1 MPVSHTLEPYTHR
14 WAPGPMQQDYWFATH
29 STSTQSGPT
38 QLFDQIE
45 NLFKRGLN
53 MDEENIAVYLDFEN
67 LVLSAEEVYP
77 SKEKAL
83 SLAPIIEYISSRG
96 NICIKK
102 SYADWS
108 KQIFSRYQRSL
119 VEYGFE
125 MIHLPATTAKGKN
138 GADVRLAI
146 DAIENMASFEIID
159 TFIIGSGDTDFLA
172 LIQRIRSRGK
182 KVIILGF
189 EHSAG
194 ALIKTSSSEFISLD
208 ELLGK
213 PEKESLSSDLIQKV
227 NNSYGR
233 DLMIRYVNNKND
245 DEPVQMSKL
254 KVYLLRL
261 DPSFSEK
268 KFGFSTFKKYVE
280 SLIGDVVDHIG
291 SASDSGLPI
300 VFFNVDETPIRN
312 ENKGENITEEAK
324 SFLIKNLKYLEKSTD
339 RAEISQLLINIFNE
353 KKEISMHDMIEDIF
367 SKTEGMTKIN
377 IRKFIN
383 TLFIGNA
390 FVSEKDKV
398 TGSLLTRPFKLD
410 QSIQNPESMEQKYK
424 NRILEILENR
434 FPDLNEETLKEML
447 K

>member
-1 MPVSHTLEPYTHR
+1 
-14 WAPGPMQQDYWFATH
+14 
-29 STSTQSGPT
+29 
-38 QLFDQIE
+38 
-45 NLFKRGLN
+45 

-83 SLAPIIEYISSRG
+83 SLGPIIEYISSRG

-119 VEYGFE
+119 IEYGFE

-146 DAIENMASFEIID
+146 DAIENMASNQIID
-159 TFIIGSGDTDFLA
+159 TFVIGSGDTDFLA

-194 ALIKTSSSEFISLD
+194 ALIKTSSSEFKSLD

-213 PEKESLSSDLIQKV
+213 PEKESLSSDLIQEV

-233 DLMIRYVNNKND
+233 DLMVRYVKNIDD
-245 DEPVQMSKL
+245 DEPVQMSKI
-254 KVYLLRL
+254 KIYLLRL

-268 KFGFSTFKKYVE
+268 KFGFPTFKKFVE
-280 SLIGDVVDHIG
+280 SLIGDVVDRIE
-291 SASDSGLPI
+291 ASPDSGLPI
-300 VFFNVDETPIRN
+300 VFFNVDETPVGSERKE
-312 ENKGENITEEAK
+312 ENMSDDANR
-324 SFLIKNLKYLEKSTD
+324 FLIKNLRYLDKSSD
-339 RAEISQLLINIFNE
+339 RIKISQLLINIFHE
-353 KKEISMHDMIEDIF
+353 KEEISMHDMIEDIF
-367 SKTEGMTKIN
+367 SKTRGMTKIN
-377 IRKFIN
+377 IRNFIN
-383 TLFIGNA
+383 TLFIGSS
-390 FVSEKDKV
+390 FVSVKDKA

-410 QSIQNPESMEQKYK
+410 QSIQNPEILEQKYQ
-424 NRILEILENR
+424 NRILEILTNR

>member
-1 MPVSHTLEPYTHR
+1 
-14 WAPGPMQQDYWFATH
+14 
-29 STSTQSGPT
+29 
-38 QLFDQIE
+38 
-45 NLFKRGLN
+45 

-83 SLAPIIEYISSRG
+83 SLGPIMEYISSRG

-108 KQIFSRYQRSL
+108 KNIFSRYQRSL

-125 MIHLPATTAKGKN
+125 MIHLPATTVKGKN

-159 TFIIGSGDTDFLA
+159 TFVIGSGDTDFLA

-182 KVIILGF
+182 RVIILGF

-194 ALIKTSSSEFISLD
+194 ALIKTSSSEFKSLD
-208 ELLGK
+208 ELLGI
-213 PEKESLSSDLIQKV
+213 PEKESLSSDLIQNFNK
-227 NNSYGR
+227 SYGR
-233 DLMIRYVNNKND
+233 DLMSKYVKNRDD
-245 DEPVQMSKL
+245 DEPLQMSKL
-254 KVYLLRL
+254 KPYLLRL

-268 KFGFSTFKKYVE
+268 KLGFSTFKKYVE
-280 SLIGDVVDHIG
+280 SLIGDVVDRIEP
-291 SASDSGLPI
+291 SPDSGLPI
-300 VFFNVDETPIRN
+300 VFFNVDETPIRD
-312 ENKGENITEEAK
+312 EMTEKNINDEAK
-324 SFLIKNLKYLEKSTD
+324 RFLVKNLKYLEKSTD
-339 RAEISQLLINIFNE
+339 RIEISKLLISIFHE
-353 KKEISMHDMIEDIF
+353 KKEISMHDMIEEIY
-367 SKTEGMTKIN
+367 SKAKGMTKIN

-383 TLFIGNA
+383 TLFIGDA
-390 FVSEKDKV
+390 FVSERDKA

-410 QSIQNPESMEQKYK
+410 QSIQNPETLEQKYK
-424 NRILEILENR
+424 KRILEILKNR
-434 FPDLNEETLKEML
+434 FPDLNEETLEEML